1 MMSKGPTPPGGRHG
15 RVRLHGEQ
23 TAAHAEPVRVL
34 ARQAQRAVR
43 QVDCEHARVLDLVR
57 RRDADAAGAA
67 AQVED
72 TRGNARL
79 RLLDGQLTQ
88 LFRVRARDEHGLV
101 HAEGQS
107 VKVPFAEDVGERLAA
122 EHTVAQD
129 VRVVHRRVVQIGMRP
144 GGGMGAV
151 GMTRHGRQLAR
162 GHRRLRVAA
171 VAQPMKQL
179 KIYVIDRLCHRSTPE
194 NQFFFP
200 QEQEPMT
207 FTAL

>member
-1 MMSKGPTPPGGRHG
+1 M
-15 RVRLHGEQ
+15 
-23 TAAHAEPVRVL
+23 
-34 ARQAQRAVR
+34 
-43 QVDCEHARVLDLVR
+43 
-57 RRDADAAGAA
+57 
-67 AQVED
+67 
-72 TRGNARL
+72 
-79 RLLDGQLTQ
+79 
-88 LFRVRARDEHGLV
+88 RDEHGLV

-107 VKVPFAEDVGERLAA
+107 VKVPLAEDVGERLAA

-162 GHRRLRVAA
+162 GHRGLRVAA

-200 QEQEPMT
+200 QEQEPMP